1 MKPLPFPETI
11 RRLARDRS
19 VRAALFAFML
29 SRSIVLAIFILVGLL
44 KTAPDSFPGHYDVYI
59 SLEKAPV
66 ARVIR
71 QEVLTADVNW
81 YIGIAEHGYEHMP
94 FNADLPRNWAFFPLF
109 PLLPLFTFGAGV
121 ELALVV
127 LFSSTTPGIGVLD
140 NSTMVGLTGNVAV
153 GTVETTA
160 GEGLTP

>member
-1 MKPLPFPETI
+1 
-11 RRLARDRS
+11 
-19 VRAALFAFML
+19 
-29 SRSIVLAIFILVGLL
+29 
-44 KTAPDSFPGHYDVYI
+44 
-59 SLEKAPV
+59 
-66 ARVIR
+66 
-71 QEVLTADVNW
+71 
-81 YIGIAEHGYEHMP
+81 
-94 FNADLPRNWAFFPLF
+94 LF

-127 LFSSTTPGIGVLD
+127 LFSSTTSGIGVLD